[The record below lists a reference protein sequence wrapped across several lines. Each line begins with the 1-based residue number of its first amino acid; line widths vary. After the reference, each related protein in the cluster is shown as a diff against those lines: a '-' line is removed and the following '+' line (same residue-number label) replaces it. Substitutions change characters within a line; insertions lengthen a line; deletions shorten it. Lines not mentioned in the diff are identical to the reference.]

1 MPKKADPFK
10 HRTFKR
16 CKCDVILLCSLRDGD
31 MLTFLTSSKVNALVG
46 WVFFTRLTISIE

>member
-46 WVFFTRLTISIE
+46 WVFLQD